1 MQSFAEVL
9 KLVKEYFVEKVKN
22 NELTETAY
30 NCWIKNIEPIR
41 LENNTAVLFVPHNF
55 HRNILVEQYKS
66 RIEEAFEAV
75 LGFKVNVEILTDS
88 DVNEEELFEPAL
100 ISSEAK
106 TAPPQENKDKKEDFL
121 SGEYDYTFENFIVGS
136 KNLLTLPVN
145 Q

>member
-66 RIEEAFEAV
+66 RIEEAF
-75 LGFKVNVEILTDS
+75 GS
-88 DVNEEELFEPAL
+88 DTCLRHYFR
-100 ISSEAK
+100 SSLA
-106 TAPPQENKDKKEDFL
+106 ARVCRRCCPRIRGHRSAGRYPQPWK
-121 SGEYDYTFENFIVGS
+121 SYRR
-136 KNLLTLPVN
+136 
-145 Q
+145 